1 MSPEPNDGALRWEAA
16 SNFHSGT
23 GELGGFVQHV
33 FRLPAHSHR
42 RTLKLRCRAAN
53 LKTLCRA
60 PDYADQ
66 RGKPAWGALIAV
78 KNAA

>member
-1 MSPEPNDGALRWEAA
+1 LLGA
-16 SNFHSGT
+16 
-23 GELGGFVQHV
+23 
-33 FRLPAHSHR
+33 
-42 RTLKLRCRAAN
+42 
-53 LKTLCRA
+53 LCRA